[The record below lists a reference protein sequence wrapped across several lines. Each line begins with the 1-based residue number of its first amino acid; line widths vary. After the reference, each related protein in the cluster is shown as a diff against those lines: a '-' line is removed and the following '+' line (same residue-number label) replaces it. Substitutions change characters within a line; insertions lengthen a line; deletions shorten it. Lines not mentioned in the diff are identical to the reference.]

1 MAQRITLTFSTG
13 VVFSE
18 EEHYGILD
26 GLSKPEIEELFQRLR
41 ASKDYKADGSLN
53 LASLIDEGN
62 PKYLPTVCQHLLTMV
77 KSFLP
82 EAEEVEKPKAKP
94 KARKATPPKN
104 TLVEIKSPAL
114 PDASSSQVLPDSKNS

>member
-1 MAQRITLTFSTG
+1 MAQKIVLTFSTA

-26 GLSKPEIEELFQRLR
+26 SLSKPEIEALFQRLR

-62 PKYLPTVCQHLLTMV
+62 SKYLPTVCQHLLEMV
-77 KSFLP
+77 KTFLP
-82 EAEEVEKPKAKP
+82 EAEEKPKTKP

-104 TLVEIKSPAL
+104 TLVETKSPTL
-114 PDASSSQVLPDSKNS
+114 PDAPDSTGKN